1 MLEFKYYS
9 KSKDGH
15 IKVDNLN
22 LIINDRDFWTFVG
35 YYGARKTT
43 YCFLSIVIYLYLSY
57 YVYEIDVHLKR
68 IIEKIISLIIKI
80 VYHLK

>member
-22 LIINDRDFWTFVG
+22 LIINDRDF
-35 YYGARKTT
+35 
-43 YCFLSIVIYLYLSY
+43 
-57 YVYEIDVHLKR
+57 
-68 IIEKIISLIIKI
+68 
-80 VYHLK
+80 